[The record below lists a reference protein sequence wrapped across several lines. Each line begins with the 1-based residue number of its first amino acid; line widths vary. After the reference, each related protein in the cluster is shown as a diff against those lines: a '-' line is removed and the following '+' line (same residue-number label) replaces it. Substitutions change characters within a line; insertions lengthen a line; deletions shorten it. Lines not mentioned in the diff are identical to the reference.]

1 MPNYWSSRL
10 AEALRQS
17 HIAPTAALRAVH
29 VQNAARYEL
38 LLNSSRAYGNSVQEA
53 RLAA

>member
-1 MPNYWSSRL
+1 MSDYWSSRL

-17 HIAPTAALRAVH
+17 RIAPTAALRAVH

-38 LLNSSRAYGNSVQEA
+38 LLKSSRVHGISAQEV